1 MRTRRFGPERLR
13 WRRYRNRRIAS
24 AVSSFIDRLR
34 PEAPPLSRIITFD
47 VSDLDPNGD
56 RQFKI
61 VQSHGTKEQKV
72 LISPDVAV
80 CDDCRREMFDPADRR
95 YRYPFINCTNCGP
108 RFTIVRD
115 IPYDR
120 PLTSMSAFPMCAD
133 CQREYDDPTN
143 RRFHAQPNACW
154 ECGPQVELW
163 DTGQPQRGK
172 DPVGDAVARIRA
184 GEIVAI
190 KGLGGFHLAADATNN
205 TAVERL
211 RERKR
216 RFEKPLAIMVPD
228 IETAK
233 RFCVLNED
241 TRRVLQSV
249 QRP

>member
-1 MRTRRFGPERLR
+1 MPALSQTAVVR
-13 WRRYRNRRIAS
+13 RRIQITGVVQGVGFRPYIYRLANECGLVGSVLNDSAGVDIEIEGFAS

-115 IPYDR
+115 IPY
-120 PLTSMSAFPMCAD
+120 
-133 CQREYDDPTN
+133 
-143 RRFHAQPNACW
+143 
-154 ECGPQVELW
+154 
-163 DTGQPQRGK
+163 
-172 DPVGDAVARIRA
+172 
-184 GEIVAI
+184 
-190 KGLGGFHLAADATNN
+190 
-205 TAVERL
+205 
-211 RERKR
+211 
-216 RFEKPLAIMVPD
+216 
-228 IETAK
+228 
-233 RFCVLNED
+233 
-241 TRRVLQSV
+241 
-249 QRP
+249 